1 MPDRLA
7 HDPTASGGQV
17 YFNFLR
23 PRDFSLRTKH
33 NIEARIDRY
42 EKYYRLFPFS
52 KEAQAIPEEAQQA
65 ALDKLQAIIAAYRD
79 LLQSGQWERA

>member
-1 MPDRLA
+1 MSNELA

-17 YFNFLR
+17 NFNFVR
-23 PRDFSLRTKH
+23 PRDFSLRTKRS
-33 NIEARIDRY
+33 IEARIDRY
-42 EKYYRLFPFS
+42 ERYYRLFPFS

-65 ALDKLQAIIAAYRD
+65 ALDKLRAIISTYQN